1 MHSHRDATPDL
12 RSQGLPTEEYTPEG
26 ERVAH
31 ILPHMASRKAAADA
45 AAAITHR
52 AALEASSK
60 GVAAERVVT
69 TVLDPHTDGASNE
82 GGAVVRY
89 AKTHRV
95 RPFLRC

>member
-1 MHSHRDATPDL
+1 M

-26 ERVAH
+26 DRVTH
-31 ILPHMASRKAAADA
+31 TLPHMASRKAAADA

-52 AALEASSK
+52 AALEARSK
-60 GVAAERVVT
+60 GVPIDRIVT
-69 TVLDPHTDGASNE
+69 TALDPHTDGASNE